1 MLMGK
6 KEKYLAKLIRA
17 QLKQEEVPSLPEGV
31 TVDEIVQIA
40 KKHHL
45 NYLLLGA
52 LIRVDNLTEEERSRL
67 RSPLMNSILRCGV
80 QVQEQR
86 ELERLF
92 EEKGIINQPMKGAV
106 LRFYYPAPQMREMSD
121 LDILFAEQ
129 NMGEAQE
136 LLKERGYTLYRAVK
150 HHDIFQKPPF
160 LVIEAHRAM
169 YDKTVDRNQYGYF
182 KNFSRTHT
190 RNGCTYTQD
199 FGTEDFYVY
208 MMAHAA
214 KHFYQ
219 TGCGIRHLID
229 IYVYLERFGEQM
241 DRNYLDKELEQ
252 CGILTFTGHME
263 KLAYLWLEE
272 EESNALYDNL
282 FAYLLDSGIYG
293 KDENGIWN
301 KFAEEKKKGKTAG
314 RQQLKFWYAFPPLHY
329 MAEYYPYL
337 EDCPWLLP
345 WAWLVRGI
353 TGLAKHKGTYKRQMM
368 NHIDEERIR
377 TVQDIYEK
385 MDLKFQS

>member
-1 MLMGK
+1 
-6 KEKYLAKLIRA
+6 
-17 QLKQEEVPSLPEGV
+17 
-31 TVDEIVQIA
+31 
-40 KKHHL
+40 
-45 NYLLLGA
+45 
-52 LIRVDNLTEEERSRL
+52 
-67 RSPLMNSILRCGV
+67 
-80 QVQEQR
+80 
-86 ELERLF
+86 
-92 EEKGIINQPMKGAV
+92 
-106 LRFYYPAPQMREMSD
+106 
-121 LDILFAEQ
+121 
-129 NMGEAQE
+129 
-136 LLKERGYTLYRAVK
+136 
-150 HHDIFQKPPF
+150 
-160 LVIEAHRAM
+160 
-169 YDKTVDRNQYGYF
+169 
-182 KNFSRTHT
+182 
-190 RNGCTYTQD
+190 
-199 FGTEDFYVY
+199 

-229 IYVYLERFGEQM
+229 IYVYLERFGKQM

-314 RQQLKFWYAFPPLHY
+314 RQQLKFWYAFPTLHY

>member
-1 MLMGK
+1 MKKKTEQNAAGAPQTGK
-6 KEKYLAKLIRA
+6 TAGA
-17 QLKQEEVPSLPEGV
+17 GAAGFLKKNWKWLVPVACVAVLGGVWLLKPKADKPASVDTSYVETAPEQRDLVNALSGTGTLKPANTYNVKSLVSGKVLTCSFEEGDNVEEGDV
-31 TVDEIVQIA
+31 LYTVDSSDATTKV
-40 KKHHL
+40 
-45 NYLLLGA
+45 
-52 LIRVDNLTEEERSRL
+52 
-67 RSPLMNSILRCGV
+67 
-80 QVQEQR
+80 EQA
-86 ELERLF
+86 
-92 EEKGIINQPMKGAV
+92 GITLQ
-106 LRFYYPAPQMREMSD
+106 Q
-121 LDILFAEQ
+121 
-129 NMGEAQE
+129 AQ
-136 LLKERGYTLYRAVK
+136 RN
-150 HHDIFQKPPF
+150 
-160 LVIEAHRAM
+160 

>member
-1 MLMGK
+1 MARSYDMTKGSIWKNILCFSIPIMVSNLIQSTYNAVDMLFVGRFTGT
-6 KEKYLAKLIRA
+6 ESLAAVSVCGPIMNVMIITLSGMSA
-17 QLKQEEVPSLPEGV
+17 GV
-31 TVDEIVQIA
+31 LVVISS
-40 KKHHL
+40 
-45 NYLLLGA
+45 LLGA
-52 LIRVDNLTEEERSRL
+52 GENRQARDAAHTSLALYAI
-67 RSPLMNSILRCGV
+67 MA
-80 QVQEQR
+80 
-86 ELERLF
+86 
-92 EEKGIINQPMKGAV
+92 AV
-106 LRFYYPAPQMREMSD
+106 LTLVGLAFTPQLLLAVQTPLSAMPEAKRYLYTVFAGMSFSFGYN
-121 LDILFAEQ
+121 LIGALQ
-129 NMGEAQE
+129 QAQ
-136 LLKERGYTLYRAVK
+136 GN
-150 HHDIFQKPPF
+150 
-160 LVIEAHRAM
+160 